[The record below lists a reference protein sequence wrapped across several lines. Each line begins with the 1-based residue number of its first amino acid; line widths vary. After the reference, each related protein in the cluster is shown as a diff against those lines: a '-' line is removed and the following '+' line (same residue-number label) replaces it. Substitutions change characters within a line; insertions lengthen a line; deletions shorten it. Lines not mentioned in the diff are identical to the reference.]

1 MDEEAYDL
9 GGRSDMSKR
18 FKLRLAKFIAAKTT
32 PYFDPTA
39 PSKNVAIQTSGDKS
53 NGLHD
58 AFVWESCFVG

>member
-32 PYFDPTA
+32 SYFDPTA